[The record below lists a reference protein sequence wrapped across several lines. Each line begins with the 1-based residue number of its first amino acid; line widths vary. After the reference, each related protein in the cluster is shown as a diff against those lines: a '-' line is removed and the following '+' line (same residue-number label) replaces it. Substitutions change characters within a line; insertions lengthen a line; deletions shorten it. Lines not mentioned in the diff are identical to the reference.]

1 MTEHHKKP
9 LTAFGEVAVANRMP
23 VTQIDAV
30 YGIRD
35 ITDTISITSN
45 GGTTAQHDATTGFEW
60 KAETSANAAGSALM
74 ETRRSVRYRAGF
86 GSLYRFTARFSS
98 PKANSFQFAGCGNIG
113 CALGF
118 GYNGTEFGIL
128 YRNSGRAEIRRLT
141 FTVGAGG
148 AETLAV
154 TLNGVAFTVTLAAGT
169 VKKAA
174 FQTGATTFAGWAVSH
189 NGATVT
195 FVATTA
201 GPRSGT
207 YSVSSTGTATGTF
220 AQVRAG
226 GDYTDTW
233 IPQTEWN
240 IDKMNGRGPSG
251 LTLDKTKGNVFEIQH
266 QYLGYGM
273 MSFAVENTGWGIF
286 QEVHRIENANK
297 VSGPT
302 LINPIMRLFYEATN
316 LGNTSSIAVYG
327 ASAAGFVEGNNGHP
341 RNPDGQGNSKAGIGT
356 TFTNILSIRVR
367 REFQGRIFLGEVLPT
382 FVSWACSGSR
392 PAEAALILNGVVAG
406 EPDWTY
412 ENQNLSA
419 VEWDTAGTTVTL
431 APTSKTLAQFALAQA
446 SSEQHDI
453 GSWKIYL
460 IAGDVLTLAV
470 RATSLTI
477 DATCG
482 ITWIDD

>member
-1 MTEHHKKP
+1 
-9 LTAFGEVAVANRMP
+9 MP

-35 ITDTISITSN
+35 ITDTISTTSN
-45 GGTTAQHDATTGFEW
+45 GGTTAQNDATTGFEW
-60 KAETSANAAGSALM
+60 VCTTSTNAAGSASLA
-74 ETRRSVRYRAGF
+74 TRRAVRYRAGF

-141 FTVGAGG
+141 VSVGAGG
-148 AETLAV
+148 AETATV
-154 TLNGVAFTVTLAAGT
+154 TLNGVAFTVNLTAGT
-169 VKKAA
+169 AKHAA
-174 FQTGATTFAGWAVSH
+174 FQIASATFAGWSVSH

-195 FVATTA
+195 FVATTS
-201 GPRSGT
+201 GVRSGT
-207 YSVSSTGTATGTF
+207 YSFSSTGTAAGTI
-220 AQVRAG
+220 AQVRSG
-226 GDYTDTW
+226 GAYTDTW
-233 IPQTEWN
+233 IPQSQWN
-240 IDKMNGRGPSG
+240 IDKMDGRGPSG
-251 LTLDKTKGNVFEIQH
+251 LTLDQTKGNVFEIQH

-273 MSFAVENTGWGIF
+273 MSFALENSGWGVF

-316 LGNTSSIAVYG
+316 LGNTSSLAVYG

-341 RNPDGQGNSKAGIGT
+341 RNPDGHGNSKTGVGT

-367 REFQGRIFLGEVLPT
+367 REFQGRLFLGEVLPV
-382 FVSWACSGSR
+382 FVSWACSGTR
-392 PAEAALILNGVVAG
+392 PAEAALILNGVIAG

-412 ENQNLSA
+412 ENQSLSS
-419 VEWDTAGTTVTL
+419 VEYDTTGTTVTL
-431 APTSKTLAQFALAQA
+431 GASSKTLAQFALAQA

-453 GSWKIYL
+453 SDWKIYL
-460 IAGDVLTLAV
+460 IAGDTLTLAV
-470 RATSLTI
+470 RSSTSTV

-482 ITWIDD
+482 VTWIDD